1 VRAIRATDSGLIL
14 DTAAPAPTLSP
25 GEGLVRPTLLGVARA
40 DIDIARGRSAFRG
53 IIGHEFV
60 GILEDLLPAPDA
72 TPATL
77 DRVSKL
83 RGKRVVGSMT
93 VACGRCDMC
102 KAGLPTHCRQR
113 AMMGIMGRDG
123 CFAERFAIPLSN
135 LHAVPDAIPDEQAVF
150 AEPLAAAA
158 HARSMFRVEGKPFI
172 TVLGDGRMG
181 LLTVQVMARLNA
193 SVRLLGRHPEKF
205 GLCERWSIK
214 HRHIDE
220 VGRRQDQ
227 DVVVDCTGTPEGLE
241 LAMALVRP
249 RGKIILRTAAST
261 PATPASPGAPA
272 SASPW
277 ARPVDLSPL
286 VHNEVDLIGAH
297 AGSIA
302 EALTILTRK
311 DVLVEPLITRK
322 VRPEN
327 AIEAISMPGAI
338 KTLITM

>member
-1 VRAIRATDSGLIL
+1 MRAIRATDNGLIL
-14 DTAAPAPTLSP
+14 DTAAGAPTLSP
-25 GEGLVRPTLLGVARA
+25 GEGLVRPILVGVSRA
-40 DIDIARGRSAFRG
+40 DIDIAKGRSGFRG

-60 GILEDLLPAPDA
+60 GVLEELLPAPDA
-72 TPATL
+72 APAAVERAT
-77 DRVSKL
+77 KL

-93 VACGRCDMC
+93 IACGKCDMC

-135 LHAVPDAIPDEQAVF
+135 LHAVPDTIPDEQAVF

-249 RGKIILRTAAST
+249 RGKIILRTSSMAPGVGGPA
-261 PATPASPGAPA
+261 PATPWGRA
-272 SASPW
+272 
-277 ARPVDLSPL
+277 VDLSPI

-322 VRPEN
+322 VRLES
-327 AIEAISMPGAI
+327 AIEAITMPGAI
-338 KTLITM
+338 KTLIAM